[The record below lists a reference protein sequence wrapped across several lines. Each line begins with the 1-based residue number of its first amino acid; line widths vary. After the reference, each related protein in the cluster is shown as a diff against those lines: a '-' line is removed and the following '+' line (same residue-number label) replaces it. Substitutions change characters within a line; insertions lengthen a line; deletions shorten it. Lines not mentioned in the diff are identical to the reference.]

1 MVHDQF
7 NMVFLMDA
15 QMLGAISTAL
25 SVIAVIIT
33 AIIAWLVFQG
43 QKKLSQRQLIIPL
56 WKYLSNIREIDP
68 KKPIASDVI
77 NLVNTLELV
86 AICCEGGMVDEEV
99 IKRTFSDGFIH
110 HSEAILRINNNIQGL
125 GKDGKTIFKE
135 NKSAYQFYTKL
146 TDEYYSANKLGK

>member
-1 MVHDQF
+1 
-7 NMVFLMDA
+7 
-15 QMLGAISTAL
+15 MLGAVSTAF

-68 KKPIASDVI
+68 EKPIASDVI

-86 AICCEGGMVDEEV
+86 AICCEGGMVDEDV
-99 IKRTFSDGFIH
+99 IRRTFSDGFIH
-110 HSEAILRINNNIQGL
+110 HSDAILKINSNIQGL

-135 NKSAYQFYTKL
+135 NKSAYQFYRKL
-146 TDEYYSANKLGK
+146 TDEYYSTNKLAK

>member
-1 MVHDQF
+1 
-7 NMVFLMDA
+7 
-15 QMLGAISTAL
+15 MLGAVSTAF

-68 KKPIASDVI
+68 EKPIASDVI

-86 AICCEGGMVDEEV
+86 AICCEGGMVDEDV
-99 IKRTFSDGFIH
+99 IRRTFSDGFIR
-110 HSEAILRINNNIQGL
+110 HSDAILKINSKIPGL
-125 GKDGKTIFKE
+125 GKDGQTLFKE
-135 NKSAYQFYTKL
+135 NKSAYQFHKKL
-146 TDEYYSANKLGK
+146 TDEYYSTNKLVK